1 MQHGNECS
9 MEMQR
14 PPAVVVARVK
24 VTVAMLIVIG
34 ADIRIVRSMEMQRR
48 SGSSK
53 SKGNSSNAH
62 RSNECSME
70 MQRRSGGSKSAGNS
84 GNIHSNMSRYRN
96 SKSNNNNRNVNCDH
110 DNASKNNERGGC
122 GGGCAPPQ

>member
-9 MEMQR
+9 MEVQR

-24 VTVAMLIVIG
+24 VTVATLIVIG
-34 ADIRIVRSMEMQRR
+34 ADIRTVRSMEMQRR

-62 RSNECSME
+62 SDR
-70 MQRRSGGSKSAGNS
+70 
-84 GNIHSNMSRYRN
+84 SRYRN
-96 SKSNNNNRNVNCDH
+96 SKRDNNNRN
-110 DNASKNNERGGC
+110 
-122 GGGCAPPQ
+122 